1 MTRVELSAVRSADGT
16 RIDEALVRGVRREM
30 AKHKRLGLPIAVWQD
45 GKAVWLPAELI
56 PVGVEEY
63 EHPLSRP
70 PAEVAPRVDP

>member
-1 MTRVELSAVRSADGT
+1 MTPNESRRASPEFGSS
-16 RIDEALVRGVRREM
+16 IDQALVRAVRREM

-56 PVGVEEY
+56 PVGIEEF

-70 PAEVAPRVDP
+70 PTTD

>member
-1 MTRVELSAVRSADGT
+1 MTQIDPDPAVAEAGSPSDR
-16 RIDEALVRGVRREM
+16 ALVRGVRREM
-30 AKHKRLGLPIAVWQD
+30 AMHKRLGLAVAVWQD

-70 PAEVAPRVDP
+70 PADG

>member
-1 MTRVELSAVRSADGT
+1 MTPTDQQQLLSDLSPRIDQSLVRAVRRD
-16 RIDEALVRGVRREM
+16 M

-56 PVGVEEY
+56 PVGAEEY

-70 PAEVAPRVDP
+70 PTAE